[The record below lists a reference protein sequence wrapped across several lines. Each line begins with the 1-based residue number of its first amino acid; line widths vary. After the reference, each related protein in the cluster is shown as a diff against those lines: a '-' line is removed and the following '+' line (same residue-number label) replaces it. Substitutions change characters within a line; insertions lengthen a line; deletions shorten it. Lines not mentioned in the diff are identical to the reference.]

1 LTPTNTPAPPPPPP
15 DPCKIKKGPPGTNKR
30 WYAIAVTT
38 TTKDKAWFGASVE
51 WTYEPMFVGPGLDQ
65 FIDETLWV
73 GTENAQK
80 CWIET
85 GDGDGTDAN
94 GVHTRAYYWAEN
106 TKTTGYDEY
115 AVNGVPYPALGQYQR
130 YTIFHQVGG
139 AYMILIG
146 GIKVG
151 WSDQGG
157 DTLFAHAGLETT
169 TPASRIKGSVKF
181 RNFEV
186 HDGNG
191 FVPWPNHRPDM
202 DFPAWWR
209 DTWPTPSNGI
219 PFPFFIPLGE

>member
-1 LTPTNTPAPPPPPP
+1 MPK
-15 DPCKIKKGPPGTNKR
+15 DPKGKEKR
-30 WYAIAVTT
+30 WYAIGVTT

-51 WTYEPMFVGPGLDQ
+51 WTNEQMFVGPGNDQ
-65 FIDETLWV
+65 FIDETLWI

-85 GDGDGTDAN
+85 GDGDATDTN
-94 GVHTRAYYWAEN
+94 GVHTRDYYWAEN

-115 AVNGVPYPALGQYQR
+115 EAKGAVRPPLGQFQR

-146 GIKVG
+146 GVKVG

-157 DTLFAHAGLETT
+157 DTLFAHVGLETT
-169 TPASRIKGSVKF
+169 TPASRIKGWVKF
-181 RNFEV
+181 RNFLV
-186 HDGNG
+186 HDGWD
-191 FVPWPNHRPDM
+191 FVPWPNRRSSV

-209 DTWPTPSNGI
+209 WSWPTATNGI
-219 PFPFFIPLGE
+219 PVPFLMPFE